1 MSSPTHPDP
10 ARPTLASFWHDLPRE
25 GRLLLSVVVFEFIGT
40 GLVLPFH
47 VVYLH
52 EVRGF
57 ALSDVGLL
65 LALPPLIGFLV
76 VGPGG
81 SAIDRLGARRI
92 LVGALVL
99 QTASNAALAFS
110 PAEWM
115 AAGALMLS
123 GAAFGVSWPGF
134 QAFIA
139 AVVPVELRQRYFGV
153 NFTLLNLG
161 IGIGGIIGGAFV
173 DVDRL
178 VTFQVIY
185 LGDAV
190 SYLPALVLLLGPLR
204 LVAGRPVH
212 AGGAPPAT
220 LSYREVMRRPA
231 VASLML
237 LSFVS
242 SYVGYS
248 QLNAG
253 MPAFARAVGEVSTQ
267 GLGLAFAANTVVIV
281 VLQLVVLQRIEGRR
295 RTRVIAVM
303 SLVWACS
310 WVLLGATGLVSGT
323 WGATLLV
330 AGCASVFAFGETLL
344 QPTVPALVNE
354 LAPDHLRGRYNALSS
369 GSFQLAAIIA
379 PPVAGYLVGHGLGGV
394 YIGSLVVGC
403 LLCGAVAVVRV
414 EPQLSPEVNGV
425 RAASADRT
433 MVVEQ
438 APGAAPADPAAR
450 VETQRAASADRT
462 MVVEQAPGAA
472 PADPT
477 ARVETQRAASAGVE
491 RVDVVLP
498 VPTVKTQA
506 SALE

>member
-1 MSSPTHPDP
+1 MSSPDAP

-25 GRLLLSVVVFEFIGT
+25 GKLLLSVVVFEFIGT

-52 EVRGF
+52 EVRDF
-57 ALSDVGLL
+57 ALGDVGLL
-65 LALPPLIGFLV
+65 LAVPPLLGFLV

-92 LVGALVL
+92 LLGAVGL
-99 QTASNAALAFS
+99 QVVSNVVLAFS
-110 PAEWM
+110 SAEWM
-115 AAGALMLS
+115 AAGALVLS
-123 GAAFGVSWPGF
+123 GIGFGVSWPGF
-134 QAFIA
+134 QTLIA
-139 AVVPVELRQRYFGV
+139 AVVPTELRQRYFGV

-161 IGIGGIIGGAFV
+161 IGIGGIVGGSFV

-178 VTFQVIY
+178 ATFQVIY

-190 SYLPALVLLLGPLR
+190 SYLPAMFLMLVPLR
-204 LVAGRPVH
+204 HVAGRPTH
-212 AGGAPPAT
+212 DDDDAPPAKVGY
-220 LSYREVMRRPA
+220 LEVMRRPA

-253 MPAFARAVGEVSTQ
+253 MPAFARAVGEISTR
-267 GLGLAFAANTVVIV
+267 GLGLAFAANTLVIV

-303 SLVWACS
+303 AVVWAFS
-310 WVLLGATGLVSGT
+310 WVLLGMTGLVSGT

-330 AGCASVFAFGETLL
+330 AACASVFAFGETLL
-344 QPTVPALVNE
+344 QPTIPALVNE

-379 PPVAGYLVGHGLGGV
+379 PPVAGYLVGHGLGSV

-403 LLCGAVAVVRV
+403 LLCGALAVARV

-425 RAASADRT
+425 RAPAL
-433 MVVEQ
+433 VVDD
-438 APGAAPADPAAR
+438 AH
-450 VETQRAASADRT
+450 V
-462 MVVEQAPGAA
+462 
-472 PADPT
+472 T
-477 ARVETQRAASAGVE
+477 A
-491 RVDVVLP
+491 P
-498 VPTVKTQA
+498 VPTTKTQA
-506 SALE
+506 STID

>member
-1 MSSPTHPDP
+1 MSSPDAP

-25 GRLLLSVVVFEFIGT
+25 GKLLLSVVVFEFIGT

-52 EVRGF
+52 EVRDF
-57 ALSDVGLL
+57 ALGDVGLL
-65 LALPPLIGFLV
+65 LAVPPLLGFLV

-92 LVGALVL
+92 LLGAVAL
-99 QTASNAALAFS
+99 QVASNLVLAFS
-110 PAEWM
+110 SAEWM
-115 AAGALMLS
+115 AAGALVLS
-123 GAAFGVSWPGF
+123 GIGFGVSWPGF
-134 QAFIA
+134 QTLIA
-139 AVVPVELRQRYFGV
+139 AVVPTELRQRYFGV

-161 IGIGGIIGGAFV
+161 IGIGGIVGGSFV

-178 VTFQVIY
+178 ATFQVIY

-190 SYLPALVLLLGPLR
+190 SYLPAMFLMLVPLR
-204 LVAGRPVH
+204 HVAGRPTH
-212 AGGAPPAT
+212 DDDAPPAKVGY
-220 LSYREVMRRPA
+220 LEVMRRPA

-253 MPAFARAVGEVSTQ
+253 MPAFARAVGEISTR
-267 GLGLAFAANTVVIV
+267 GLGLAFAANTLVIV

-303 SLVWACS
+303 AVVWAFS
-310 WVLLGATGLVSGT
+310 WVLLGMTGLVSGT

-330 AGCASVFAFGETLL
+330 AACASVFAFGETLL
-344 QPTVPALVNE
+344 QPTIPALVNE

-379 PPVAGYLVGHGLGGV
+379 PPVAGYLVGHGLGSV

-403 LLCGAVAVVRV
+403 LLCGALAVAWG

-425 RAASADRT
+425 RAPAL
-433 MVVEQ
+433 VVDD
-438 APGAAPADPAAR
+438 AH
-450 VETQRAASADRT
+450 V
-462 MVVEQAPGAA
+462 
-472 PADPT
+472 T
-477 ARVETQRAASAGVE
+477 A
-491 RVDVVLP
+491 P
-498 VPTVKTQA
+498 VPTTKTQA
-506 SALE
+506 STID